1 MKKNLLMRRKIPKI
15 KDMRCLNMRKTVP
28 VLLVTVILAA
38 ASLLQAQSLA
48 DAAEKEKQRREEISQ
63 APEMITND
71 AVAGFSGGSV
81 STASP
86 ESSPSVNSDTDQ
98 AEQTGEATEGKEGT
112 GEKSDSGEPT
122 DFEGRPE
129 SYWRETM
136 GAARKKVK
144 DLEQESTVLTL
155 RMNDLENK
163 FYNIDDGFDR
173 DSIQKEIQKTYYEI
187 DLNKENLSKAKEELQ
202 ELENE
207 ARTSGALP
215 GWID

>member
-1 MKKNLLMRRKIPKI
+1 MK
-15 KDMRCLNMRKTVP
+15 KTVP
-28 VLLVTVILAA
+28 VLLVVAFLAA
-38 ASLLQAQSLA
+38 TSILQAQSLA
-48 DAAEKEKQRREEISQ
+48 DAAEKERQRREEISES
-63 APEMITND
+63 PEMITND

-86 ESSPSVNSDTDQ
+86 DSGSTVKSDADQ
-98 AEQTGEATEGKEGT
+98 AEQKGEATEEAT
-112 GEKSDSGEPT
+112 EKANSEEPT

-144 DLEQESTVLTL
+144 DLEEESTVLTL

-163 FYNIDDGFDR
+163 FYSIDDGFDR

-187 DLNKENLSKAKEELQ
+187 DLNKENLSKAKAELQ
-202 ELENE
+202 DLEEE
-207 ARTSGALP
+207 ARKSGALP
-215 GWID
+215 GWIE